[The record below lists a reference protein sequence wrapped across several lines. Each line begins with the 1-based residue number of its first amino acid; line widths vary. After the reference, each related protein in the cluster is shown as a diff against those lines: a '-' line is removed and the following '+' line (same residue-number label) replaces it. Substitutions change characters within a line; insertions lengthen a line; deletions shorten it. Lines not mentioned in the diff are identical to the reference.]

1 MGHIE
6 TPNIGTAIDVNYIS
20 AIVTEIN
27 NLNDTLA
34 NTARQSRIVDAVNST
49 APNTSISTSQLSIVT
64 GRVLVSSDSN
74 SKTNDVIKASFFFN
88 QNFKYVPV
96 VTATPQIKA
105 SGIKNNTLGVSV
117 VITEVTT
124 NKVTMSVIFNSDS
137 KKTDITVNVIAIGAL
152 SS

>member
-137 KKTDITVNVIAIGAL
+137 KKTDITVNIIAIGAL